1 MMQTIDHKIWIQ
13 KFNAFEAG
21 LNGQATGPLRDLR
34 RKAIA
39 QFEQMGY
46 PTSADEAWKTINPSP
61 LTRPDFQPAPAY
73 APGSIE
79 RSRLAPFYLPGAFH
93 LVFVNGHAAPDLSD
107 IADMPKGV
115 QVTTLSNAL
124 SADPGAVLKH
134 LAQHADDTAF
144 AALNT
149 AFIRDGA
156 FVRIHKNAAIE
167 KPIHLLFVS
176 LAQGAPTVSHPRA
189 LIVAE
194 TGSQATLIE
203 TYAGLDGA
211 YLTNAVTEMIAGDNA
226 VLDHYRL
233 ELEAQNGM
241 HLSHTRTV
249 QGRSANTTSHA
260 FSLGGAFVR
269 NDVSA
274 HLQGEGGEATLNGL
288 YVLENN
294 QILDNY
300 TLLEHAEPHCPS
312 HELYKG
318 ILGGAARSIFR
329 GKILVHQKAQKTDAY
344 QQNQNILLSDDA
356 RVNTK
361 PQLEIYADDVK
372 CSHGATIGQLDAT
385 ALFYLQARGIGKTEA
400 RHLLLKAFADDIVER
415 VKPEALRSRINDLVN
430 AKLDRLF
437 RAEI

>member
-1 MMQTIDHKIWIQ
+1 MQPIDHKIWIQ

-39 QFEQMGY
+39 QFERMGY

-73 APGSIE
+73 VPGSIPKSHLDAF
-79 RSRLAPFYLPGAFH
+79 RLPGAYH
-93 LVFVNGHAAPDLSD
+93 LVFVNGYVATDLSD
-107 IADMPKGV
+107 IANLPKGI
-115 QVTTLSNAL
+115 QITTLSDAL
-124 SADPGAVLKH
+124 ASDPDIVLKH
-134 LAQHADDTAF
+134 LSQHADGTAF

-156 FVRIHKNAAIE
+156 FVRIPKNTVAE

-176 LAQGAPTVSHPRA
+176 TAQDIPTASHPRA

-194 TGSQATLIE
+194 PGSQATLIE

-211 YLTNAVTEMIAGDNA
+211 YLTNAVTEIVAGDNT
-226 VLDHYRL
+226 VIDHYKL
-233 ELEAQNGM
+233 ELESPNGL
-241 HLSHTRTV
+241 HLSHARTV

-269 NDVSA
+269 NDISA
-274 HLQGEGGEATLNGL
+274 HLQGEGGEATINGL

-318 ILGGAARSIFR
+318 ILGGQARSVFR
-329 GKILVHQKAQKTDAY
+329 GKIHVHQKAQKTDAY

-372 CSHGATIGQLDAT
+372 CSHGATIGQLDDT
-385 ALFYLQARGIGKTEA
+385 ALFYLQARGIGKNEA
-400 RHLLLKAFADDIVER
+400 RHMLLKAFADDIVER
-415 VKPEALRSRINDLVN
+415 VKPEALRTRINDLVN
-430 AKLDRLF
+430 TKLERMF
-437 RAEI
+437 QAEP